1 MMETATV
8 RRGREGSRWINER
21 PTSQEVA
28 EWFRTV
34 PLHDGMDHE
43 KYVGGIT
50 LIQGVEKADEIVG
63 YDGDGRPV
71 IVEDVRNVTFTPYMK
86 VETRVAY
93 FHDYVDHLGA
103 DDRYAEVGTVPI
115 IEPITPVGGEALG
128 LPPGFFAYRA
138 SGPKGEVKFIGCSYR
153 VAIVERPKFV
163 ESGIAGRRVMEAI
176 PILEG
181 RGTKVVPTSTRYDV
195 DLNAVMKAET
205 GAIGRALGVAG
216 ILVLPGSGIATAED
230 MLEAMAPAPAAT
242 PEGAT
247 LPGED
252 VTAPLNDDEL
262 RQRATALLEEFEAF
276 PEAAAKF
283 RDWAKGRGHVTL
295 NSLNSPALKGF
306 VRKLERDLDA
316 ARSAADA

>member
-28 EWFRTV
+28 EWFRSV

-93 FHDYVDHLGA
+93 FHDYVDRLGA

-115 IEPITPVGGEALG
+115 IEPITPQRRRPARAAARLLR
-128 LPPGFFAYRA
+128 LPRQRA
-138 SGPKGEVKFIGCSYR
+138 QGRGEVHRLLLPRGDR
-153 VAIVERPKFV
+153 RAPEV
-163 ESGIAGRRVMEAI
+163 RRVGDRRPACHGGH
-176 PILEG
+176 PHPRGPRHEG
-181 RGTKVVPTSTRYDV
+181 RAHARRSGTSTSTR
-195 DLNAVMKAET
+195 
-205 GAIGRALGVAG
+205 
-216 ILVLPGSGIATAED
+216 
-230 MLEAMAPAPAAT
+230 
-242 PEGAT
+242 
-247 LPGED
+247 
-252 VTAPLNDDEL
+252 
-262 RQRATALLEEFEAF
+262 
-276 PEAAAKF
+276 
-283 RDWAKGRGHVTL
+283 
-295 NSLNSPALKGF
+295 
-306 VRKLERDLDA
+306 
-316 ARSAADA
+316 